1 MFDAGKSCKFGPEVG
16 HETAISVG
24 FDVVGESE
32 AFEPVVV
39 EYSSCLDGGG
49 VEVERSKYGVSC

>member
-1 MFDAGKSCKFGPEVG
+1 MFYAGKLGQFSPKVR